1 MSWLTTQEKKVLLFA
16 FSCLFVGIVA
26 SWYFKSHPKSMT
38 VPLNLK
44 ERTLM
49 SKEPIDINIADFNQ
63 LNSISG
69 IGPTLAEAILDYR
82 KNNGPFQEINDL
94 LKVKGIGKKKL
105 EKIETH
111 ILIK

>member
-1 MSWLTTQEKKVLLFA
+1 MSWFTAQEKKVLLFV
-16 FSCLFVGIVA
+16 FSCLFVGIIT

-49 SKEPIDINIADFNQ
+49 SKEPIDINTADFNQ
-63 LNSISG
+63 LNSIPG
-69 IGPTLAEAILDYR
+69 IGPTLAESILDYR
-82 KNNGPFQEINDL
+82 KDNGSFKEIDDL

-105 EKIETH
+105 EKIKPCI
-111 ILIK
+111 ILK